1 VHVLDRSSPP
11 AVSDGQWELYWTSRG
26 AEIPVGRMDLLDE
39 WAEVDDRERALGIET
54 RRY

>member
-1 VHVLDRSSPP
+1 MHVLDTSSPP

-26 AEIPVGRMDLLDE
+26 AEIPVGRMDPLDE